1 MSNADT
7 PHIIPLRVYIGIGAA
22 LLVLT
27 VTTVAVSMIDLGFLN
42 IVVALAI
49 ATFKALLVAF
59 FFMHL
64 YYDNKLYFFAFTT
77 SIFFLT
83 VFIMMTLFD
92 TLRRGD
98 LYQYRSDP
106 IQKESALY
114 EGRQSEESSG
124 ENH

>member
-1 MSNADT
+1 MSKTGT
-7 PHIIPLRVYIGIGAA
+7 PHVIPLRVYLGIGAV
-22 LLVLT
+22 LLIMT
-27 VTTVAVSMIDLGFLN
+27 VITVAVSMIDLGFLN

-49 ATFKALLVAF
+49 ATFKALLVSF

-64 YYDNKLYFFAFTT
+64 YYDNRLYFFAFTT

-83 VFIMMTLFD
+83 AFIMMTMFD

-106 IQKESALY
+106 IQKESSLY
-114 EGRQSEESSG
+114 EGRQSGESSG